1 MEALMTR
8 SLSIGFVV
16 IALTAATA
24 CGKSAEEQ
32 QAEEAAKAV
41 QTGADAMA
49 QGAATVAK
57 GLEQMAQS
65 AGGKVE
71 VLPFE
76 TLGTALPDVSGW
88 ERGKVTGSST
98 AFPMAMSQT
107 EATYTNGNAE
117 IEVEIIDTA
126 LNQMLFAPFSM
137 YLAANYSE
145 RTSDGYRKGT
155 TIKGEPGFEEVN
167 TPDKT
172 AEITLVV
179 GKRFIVHAR
188 GRDVAGIE
196 PVRAALERM
205 DFSKLTA
212 AK

>member
-1 MEALMTR
+1 MTR
-8 SLSIGFVV
+8 AFTIGL
-16 IALTAATA
+16 IAVALATSTG
-24 CGKSAEEQ
+24 CGKSEEEK

-41 QTGADAMA
+41 QE
-49 QGAATVAK
+49 GAASMAEGAAAMAK
-57 GLEQMAQS
+57 GLEQMAQ
-65 AGGKVE
+65 ATGGTGKVE

-76 TLGTALPDVSGW
+76 SLGAALPEVSGW
-88 ERGKVTGSST
+88 QRGEVTGSST
-98 AFPMAMSQT
+98 SFPMPMSQT
-107 EATYTNGNAE
+107 EATYENGDAQ

-137 YLAANYSE
+137 YLAGNYSE

-155 TIKGEPGFEEVN
+155 SIKGQPGFEEVN
-167 TPDKT
+167 TSDKT

-188 GRDVAGIE
+188 GTDVAVE
-196 PVRAALERM
+196 PVRAVLERM
-205 DFSKLTA
+205 DFGKLA

>member
-1 MEALMTR
+1 MTR
-8 SLSIGFVV
+8 SLTIGFVA
-16 IALTAATA
+16 IALTTATA

-41 QTGADAMA
+41 QE
-49 QGAATVAK
+49 GAANVAK
-57 GLEQMAQS
+57 GLEQMAQG

-76 TLGTALPDVSGW
+76 TLGTALPELSGW
-88 ERGKVTGSST
+88 QRGEVTGSST
-98 AFPMAMSQT
+98 TFPMPMSQT
-107 EATYTNGNAE
+107 EATYQNGDTE

-137 YLAANYSE
+137 YLAGNYSE

-155 TIKGEPGFEEVN
+155 SIKGEPGFEEVN
-167 TPDKT
+167 TSDKT
-172 AEITLVV
+172 AEITLVI

-188 GRDVAGIE
+188 GRDVAGID
-196 PVRAALERM
+196 PVRAVLERM
-205 DFSKLTA
+205 DFGKLTS

>member
-1 MEALMTR
+1 MTR
-8 SLSIGFVV
+8 SLTIGFVA
-16 IALTAATA
+16 IALTTATA

-41 QTGADAMA
+41 QAGADSIAE
-49 QGAATVAK
+49 GAANVAK
-57 GLEQMAQS
+57 GLGQMAQG

-76 TLGTALPDVSGW
+76 TLGTALPEVSGW
-88 ERGKVTGSST
+88 QRGEVTGTST
-98 AFPMAMSQT
+98 TFPMPMSQT
-107 EATYTNGNAE
+107 EATYQNGDAE

-137 YLAANYSE
+137 YLAGNYSE

-155 TIKGEPGFEEVN
+155 SIKGEPGFEEVN

-188 GRDVAGIE
+188 GKDVAGID
-196 PVRAALERM
+196 PVRTVLERM
-205 DFSKLTA
+205 DFGKLTS

>member
-1 MEALMTR
+1 MTR
-8 SLSIGFVV
+8 SLIIGCIA

-32 QAEEAAKAV
+32 RAEEAAKAV
-41 QTGADAMA
+41 QAGADSIAE
-49 QGAATVAK
+49 GAANMAK
-57 GLEQMAQS
+57 GLEQMAQG

-76 TLGTALPDVSGW
+76 TLGTALPEMSGW
-88 ERGKVTGSST
+88 QRGEVTGTST
-98 AFPMAMSQT
+98 TFPMPMSQT
-107 EATYTNGNAE
+107 EATYQNGNAE

-137 YLAANYSE
+137 YLAGNYSE

-155 TIKGEPGFEEVN
+155 SIKGEPGFEEVN

-172 AEITLVV
+172 AEITLVI

-188 GRDVAGIE
+188 GRDVAGID
-196 PVRAALERM
+196 PVRAVLERM
-205 DFSKLTA
+205 DFGKLTS